1 MKKALAFVM
10 AFAMVAGFFA
20 AVGAE
25 EAKAAN
31 EPMYLCGD
39 FNGWDNSAGGAV
51 NLTTTDDNVYTGT
64 ITIAADKTQTDLQL
78 LATAGD
84 WTKTAY
90 YLVVDGKDNLS
101 NTASTT
107 EQGYLYF
114 TTGRTEAKT
123 LGISFN
129 KTTSTLTVTDTDN
142 ICTSKPM
149 ATTISVTGSFCSYK
163 NDGTEAKLSLQ
174 ADNKTYKGTV
184 SIPADLASTDLQ
196 LVPGNGTWDPKY
208 DYKLDSAEGTV
219 GNQQTIGLSGTAG
232 DLVLTYDSETLV
244 LTFEDA
250 DGVRAT
256 GPIEYAEVFNV
267 VGDAALTGAAW
278 DTTGATGTLVAGS
291 TPGVYTLTV
300 ERVPASATPY
310 NFKVVQDV
318 ANYGWN
324 GPVVYKTEL
333 LTDPAN
339 TTSNMAITVSEI
351 SDVTFTVTVGTDATT
366 LEVTVTK
373 SALAAA
379 DVEAMIDELP
389 EVDEVTISDKA
400 AVQAVKDVIAGLDE
414 SVAADLDATKAAKVD
429 ALLAKIAELEA
440 AAADTANVIIHFKN
454 TGEWPGVNMYA
465 FSEAGNMFGDWPGI
479 AMTEDA
485 ENAGWYS
492 AKFEYA
498 EDFTVIFNGTKQTIN
513 IPIDVAEEG
522 KTEVWIEMGD
532 LAEEPDEFGN
542 INYTYTL
549 STEAPA
555 GYVDGD
561 EPVVEVTL
569 PTAGDDEDGDD
580 ETGDDETG
588 DDETGDDETAG
599 DEEDAATAW
608 DDATL
613 KVHVQMPDA
622 EGWDKLGAYLFGTGE
637 TFGWSGGSGELT
649 GAWPGVE
656 LLPEVNSENGWYAFG
671 GTFADGYYM
680 LIINNFVSD
689 AEAAEGATKLQA
701 ADLEIT
707 DGEYWITIALD
718 EETGKYVAT
727 TATEAPEDYD
737 GEGLESVVED
747 PAGDDETGDDET
759 GDDET
764 GDDVTDGEDGGVD
777 KDQPATGDN
786 APIAVVTMIALVAG
800 ASAVV
805 IRKRRVA

>member
-25 EAKAAN
+25 EAKAAD
-31 EPMYLCGD
+31 GVD
-39 FNGWDNSAGGAV
+39 NG
-51 NLTTTDDNVYTGT
+51 
-64 ITIAADKTQTDLQL
+64 
-78 LATAGD
+78 
-84 WTKTAY
+84 AY
-90 YLVVDGKDNLS
+90 YLVGTMNNWTPSTSVAMTRDGSVYTYEYEVAAAGEVAFKVVENQAADWDSFTYTHS
-101 NTASTT
+101 NNGENFSKVAGQAGTVRITFDTSLLDTAKWWDASPAVTIT
-107 EQGYLYF
+107 GTAFDVELPPLDGYTVAGGF
-114 TTGRTEAKT
+114 NNWNNNDADT
-123 LGISFN
+123 LL
-129 KTTSTLTVTDTDN
+129 TLQDDGTYEGTVT
-142 ICTSKPM
+142 
-149 ATTISVTGSFCSYK
+149 
-163 NDGTEAKLSLQ
+163 
-174 ADNKTYKGTV
+174 
-184 SIPADLASTDLQ
+184 IPAGLASTDLQ
-196 LVPGNGTWDPKY
+196 IITAPGSWTKADV
-208 DYKLDSAEGTV
+208 KLDNADAEVTNQPVVALNGEAGTLTIVYDPTTQILTVTGDIRTTLVIEEVFSLV
-219 GNQQTIGLSGTAG
+219 GEEALIGAG
-232 DLVLTYDSETLV
+232 LNWNAADTTHVLTETG
-244 LTFEDA
+244 A
-250 DGVRAT
+250 DTGIYKITLERVAARAAAYEFM
-256 GPIEYAEVFNV
+256 ILQ
-267 VGDAALTGAAW
+267 DAA
-278 DTTGATGTLVAGS
+278 
-291 TPGVYTLTV
+291 
-300 ERVPASATPY
+300 
-310 NFKVVQDV
+310 
-318 ANYGWN
+318 NYEWN
-324 GPVVYKTEL
+324 YKIVNDEYEI
-333 LTDPAN
+333 DN
-339 TTSNMAITVSEI
+339 GNMAVLVSEI
-351 SDVTFTVTVGTDATT
+351 SDITFTVTVGTDATT
-366 LEVTVTK
+366 VAVEVVK
-373 SALAAA
+373 SPLGAE

-389 EVDEVTISDKA
+389 EVDEVSISDKP

-414 SVAADLDATKAAKVD
+414 EVADELDATKAAKVD
-429 ALLAKIAELEA
+429 ALLDKIAELEA
-440 AAADTANVIIHFKN
+440 AAADTANVIVHFKN
-454 TGEWPGVNMYA
+454 TNDWAAVNMYA
-465 FSEAGNMFGDWPGI
+465 FVEAGTMFGAWPGL

-485 ENAGWYS
+485 ENEGWYS

-498 EDFTVIFNGTKQTIN
+498 EDFTVIFNGGGQQTIN
-513 IPIDVAEEG
+513 IPVDVAEEG
-522 KTEVWIEMGD
+522 KTEVWIEMGP

-542 INYTYTL
+542 TNYTFTL
-549 STEAPA
+549 ATEAPE

-569 PTAGDDEDGDD
+569 PTAGDDEEAGD

-689 AEAAEGATKLQA
+689 AEAAEGAEKLQA

-707 DGEYWITIALD
+707 DGEYWITLALD

-747 PAGDDETGDDET
+747 PAGDDETGDETGDDET

-764 GDDVTDGEDGGVD
+764 GDVTDGEDGGVD

>member
-25 EAKAAN
+25 EAKAADGD
-31 EPMYLCGD
+31 YYVAGDAALCGATWSAND
-39 FNGWDNSAGGAV
+39 ANNAMTDNGDGTYSKVYSAVAAGTYQFKVTDGTWDNSWGNGSGNYSLV
-51 NLTTTDDNVYTGT
+51 IESTCDVTITFTVDTTTVTATGDG
-64 ITIAADKTQTDLQL
+64 IAEPELPTGYYV
-78 LATAGD
+78 AGD
-84 WTKTAY
+84 AALCGVAWSENNA
-90 YLVVDGKDNLS
+90 DN
-101 NTASTT
+101 AM
-107 EQGYLYF
+107 
-114 TTGRTEAKT
+114 
-123 LGISFN
+123 
-129 KTTSTLTVTDTDN
+129 TDN
-142 ICTSKPM
+142 
-149 ATTISVTGSFCSYK
+149 
-163 NDGTEAKLSLQ
+163 
-174 ADNKTYKGTV
+174 
-184 SIPADLASTDLQ
+184 
-196 LVPGNGTWDPKY
+196 GNGTWSKVYADVQPGVYAFKVTDGTWTNAWGDNGGNY
-208 DYKLDSAEGTV
+208 TLNIVEACDVTITFTVDTTTVTAEGT
-219 GNQQTIGLSGTAG
+219 GIS
-232 DLVLTYDSETLV
+232 
-244 LTFEDA
+244 
-250 DGVRAT
+250 T

-267 VGDAALTGAAW
+267 VGDAALAGAAW

-291 TPGVYTLTV
+291 ADGVYTLTV

-324 GPVVYKTEL
+324 GPIVYKTEL
-333 LTDPAN
+333 LTDSTN
-339 TTSNMAITVSEI
+339 TESNMAITVSEI

-373 SALAAA
+373 SALAAE

-389 EVDEVTISDKA
+389 EVDEVTIPDKA

-454 TGEWPGVNMYA
+454 TGEWSGVNMYA

-485 ENAGWYS
+485 ENEGWYS

-542 INYTYTL
+542 INHTYTL
-549 STEAPA
+549 STEAPE

-569 PTAGDDEDGDD
+569 PTAGDDEEAGD

-588 DDETGDDETAG
+588 DDETGDDETAD

-689 AEAAEGATKLQA
+689 AEAAEGAEKLQA

-707 DGEYWITIALD
+707 DGEYWITLALD